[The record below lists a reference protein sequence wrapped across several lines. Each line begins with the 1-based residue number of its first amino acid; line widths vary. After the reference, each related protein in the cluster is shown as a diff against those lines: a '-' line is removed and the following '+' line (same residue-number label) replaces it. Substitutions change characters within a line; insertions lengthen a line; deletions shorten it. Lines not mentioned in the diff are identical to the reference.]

1 MAVRQGHVEGFRSKK
16 EENISSKADDVQELS
31 SGTKKNAEIILPRII
46 CTSLRK
52 SCPILLGGFP
62 LKVKLQAPTEMKAS
76 IIKLES
82 VYRGTRKKKF
92 TYYR

>member
-1 MAVRQGHVEGFRSKK
+1 MQMASGVRQGHVEGFRSKK
-16 EENISSKADDVQELS
+16 EENISSKADNVQELS
-31 SGTKKNAEIILPRII
+31 SGTKKNAEIIPPRII

-52 SCPILLGGFP
+52 SCPVLLGGFP
-62 LKVKLQAPTEMKAS
+62 LKGAITS

-82 VYRGTRKKKF
+82 VYRGTRKKNF